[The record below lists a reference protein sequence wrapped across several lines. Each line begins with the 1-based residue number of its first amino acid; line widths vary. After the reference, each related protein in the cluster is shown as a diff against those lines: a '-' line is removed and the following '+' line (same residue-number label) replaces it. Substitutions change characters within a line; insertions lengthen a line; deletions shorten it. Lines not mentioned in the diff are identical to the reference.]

1 MEGRRED
8 DSGYEALAK
17 DEESLSTSH
26 REAAHSTESMDTTKK
41 KKNKK
46 GKGKHKEASEDLGHE
61 QEENST
67 REMKEKEERD
77 SARAEGKGSSSSEK
91 EPPAK
96 KKKKKEKS
104 NEEKL
109 DQEVR
114 KTSPTSS
121 NLRPV
126 RKLRNLFYVV
136 DGSRYHIYLLSSSR
150 EVFLVS
156 LLCIRVSVRLS

>member
-1 MEGRRED
+1 MEGRGEG
-8 DSGYEALAK
+8 DSGGYEGVAK
-17 DEESLSTSH
+17 DEEPET
-26 REAAHSTESMDTTKK
+26 REAAHNAEGMNTTTKK
-41 KKNKK
+41 KHKK
-46 GKGKHKEASEDLGHE
+46 KKEKGKHKEESEDLGHE

-77 SARAEGKGSSSSEK
+77 SARAEGKGSSSEL
-91 EPPAK
+91 AK
-96 KKKKKEKS
+96 KKRQKKKEKS

-114 KTSPTSS
+114 KSSTASS

-136 DGSRYHIYLLSSSR
+136 DGSRYCASPF
-150 EVFLVS
+150 FLHLERSFCFGAYGV
-156 LLCIRVSVRLS
+156 VRWS

>member
-1 MEGRRED
+1 MEGRGED

-26 REAAHSTESMDTTKK
+26 REAAHSTVGMDTTK

-46 GKGKHKEASEDLGHE
+46 GKGKKKEASADLGHE

-109 DQEVR
+109 DQAVR
-114 KTSPTSS
+114 KSSPTSS

-136 DGSRYHIYLLSSSR
+136 DGSRYQIYLLSSSC

-156 LLCIRVSVRLS
+156 LLCIR